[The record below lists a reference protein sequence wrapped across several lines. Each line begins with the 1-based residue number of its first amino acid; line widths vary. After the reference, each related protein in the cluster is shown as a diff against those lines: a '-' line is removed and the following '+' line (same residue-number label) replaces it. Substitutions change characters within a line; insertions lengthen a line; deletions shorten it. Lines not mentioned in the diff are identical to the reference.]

1 MRKLLLPLAV
11 SLAAIA
17 SPSWAQWQSIEG
29 ARFVVISEDSERNL
43 RAASRELER
52 FDLVLRQ
59 YFGRPTGETAVRRL
73 PVYLVTPREL
83 ADLYPGQT
91 HVAGFYAASAENIFG
106 AAERRESLATI
117 KHEYAHHFL
126 AGEWKGALP
135 AWFSEGFAQYFST
148 AEFDG
153 DRVHIGKPPAWSGN
167 ALLGSGWMPLDRL
180 LTERPIQ
187 QDGNIART
195 YYPLS
200 WLLTHWFLK
209 DEESKAKLERYLAA
223 VTAGTPS
230 VTAMEQ
236 ATGMS
241 LEELRRTLSVYAG
254 SNLGFRTATLAQDNA
269 NPPLETLPG
278 EADELLLPVLRLAMS
293 MPESERPAHLARIHA
308 LASRYG
314 DTPYALYARA
324 YAEYRLARDFGQAEP
339 LLQQLL
345 AQDPEHADAQL
356 LLGRIYLARA
366 DRAAQTGQEADL
378 RTRAQTHL
386 AAAYRIDP
394 ENPFTLTSL
403 GRNRRLAPS
412 YPNENDMD
420 VLRLAYEIAPQHPY
434 TGINLA
440 EALIKLNQLDVAKG
454 ILVPLVNN
462 PHRANP
468 QAQALLDRINSQ
480 QTRQD

>member
-1 MRKLLLPLAV
+1 MRRLLLPLAV
-11 SLAAIA
+11 SLAAVA
-17 SPSWAQWQSIEG
+17 SPSWAQWHSIEG

-59 YFGRPTGETAVRRL
+59 YFARPTDQSAVRRL
-73 PVYLVTPREL
+73 PVYLVSPREL

-91 HVAGFYAASAENIFG
+91 RVAGFYAASTENIFG
-106 AAERRESLATI
+106 VAERRESLATM

-135 AWFSEGFAQYFST
+135 AWFNEGFAQYFST

-153 DRVHIGKPPAWSGN
+153 DRVHIGKPPAWSSN
-167 ALLGSGWMPLDRL
+167 ALIGSGWMPLDRL

-187 QDGNIART
+187 QDGNIPRT
-195 YYPLS
+195 YYPLA

-209 DEESKAKLERYLAA
+209 DEDSKARLERYLAA

-230 VTAMEQ
+230 VEAMEQ

-241 LEELRRTLSVYAG
+241 LEDLRRTLSVYAG
-254 SNLGFRTATLAQDNA
+254 SNLGFRTATLAPDNA
-269 NPPLETLPG
+269 NPPMESLPG
-278 EADELLLPVLRLAMS
+278 ETEDLLLPVLKLS
-293 MPESERPAHLARIHA
+293 VTIPEPERAAHLARIHS

-324 YAEYRLARDFGQAEP
+324 YAEYRLAQNFGQAET
-339 LLQQLL
+339 LLEQLL
-345 AQDPEHADAQL
+345 AQQPEHAEANL

-366 DRAAQTGQEADL
+366 DRAAQTEQEAGL
-378 RTRAQTHL
+378 RTRAQNHL

-394 ENPFTLTSL
+394 DNPFTLTSL

-412 YPNENDMD
+412 YPNENDLD
-420 VLRLAYEIAPQHPY
+420 VLKLAYEIAPQHPY

-454 ILVPLVNN
+454 ILMPLVNN

-468 QAQALLDRINSQ
+468 QAQALLDRITAQ
-480 QTRQD
+480 QDR